1 VDASTVTT
9 TLNPKHSWQ
18 IVIVIWGE
26 KYSVTELNG
35 LIASVMDQASSPP
48 RVTLISDRPRVG
60 VLKEVIVREMPP
72 FFNQPQFLR
81 GGCQAKLSVF
91 EKDILP
97 TDVPAILMDIDT
109 LVMGDICKLIS
120 LLTTSQT
127 VAILQ
132 SAVLPFGALARA
144 AYKLTNKRK
153 CARGN
158 SSVVVF
164 HPAHCHYISTT
175 FQSLFTEHNGIN
187 FRPMI
192 ADDRFISWVAQ
203 PHMRAIPKADVVKF
217 PTEFMWQAR
226 WFARLR
232 GRMPWL
238 KKRWSGLTAV
248 TFPGLDMKGQDL
260 AMLPENAEI
269 TDRKGRHLIWSHSV
283 LGPVQQPIK
292 DYYLALKQSEEQE
305 ETS

>member
-1 VDASTVTT
+1 MTATK
-9 TLNPKHSWQ
+9 PSWQ
-18 IVIVIWGE
+18 IVIVIWGN
-26 KYSVTELNG
+26 KYSVTELNT
-35 LIASVMDQASSPP
+35 LITSVMDQASSPP
-48 RVTLISDRPRVG
+48 RVTLISDRPRLG
-60 VLKEVIVREMPP
+60 VLKGVITHEMPP
-72 FFNQPQFLR
+72 FFNQPEFLR

-109 LVMGDICKLIS
+109 LVMGDIAQLTS
-120 LLTTSQT
+120 LLNTPRT

-132 SAVLPFGALARA
+132 SAALPFGALARA
-144 AYKLTNKRK
+144 VYKLTNKRK
-153 CARGN
+153 YARGN

-175 FQSLFTEHNGIN
+175 FQSLFAEHNGIN

-192 ADDRFISWVAQ
+192 ADERFISWVAQ

-217 PTEFMWQAR
+217 PTEFMWRAR

-238 KKRWSGLTAV
+238 KKRWSGLTAL

-260 AMLPENAEI
+260 AALPENAEI
-269 TDRKGRHLIWSHSV
+269 TDRKGRHLIWSLNV

-292 DYYLALKQSEEQE
+292 DYYLALKKRKEREAS
-305 ETS
+305 S

>member
-1 VDASTVTT
+1 MTT
-9 TLNPKHSWQ
+9 TMHNWQ
-18 IVIVIWGE
+18 LVIVLWGN
-26 KYSVTELNG
+26 KYSVSELNA
-35 LIASVMDQASSPP
+35 LITSVIDQASSPP
-48 RVTLISDRPRVG
+48 RVTLITDRARTG
-60 VLKEVIVREMPP
+60 VYEGVIIREMPT
-72 FFNQPQFLR
+72 FFDQPEFLR

-97 TDVPAILMDIDT
+97 TDMPAILMDIDT
-109 LVMGDICKLIS
+109 LVMGDISQLTS
-120 LLTTSQT
+120 LLTTPQT
-127 VAILQ
+127 VALLQ
-132 SAVLPFGALARA
+132 SAVLPFGALARTI
-144 AYKLTNKRK
+144 YKLTNKRK
-153 CARGN
+153 YARGN

-175 FQSLFTEHNGIN
+175 FKSLFAQHNGLN

-192 ADDRFISWVAQ
+192 ADERFISWVAQ
-203 PHMRAIPKADVVKF
+203 PYMRAIPKAYVVKF
-217 PTEFMWQAR
+217 PTEFMWQTR

-238 KKRWSGLTAV
+238 KKRWAGLTAL

-269 TDRKGRHLIWSHSV
+269 TDRKGRHLIWSQSV

-292 DYYLALKQSEEQE
+292 AYYLALKQREEQE
-305 ETS
+305 ASL